1 MLTEL
6 DSSTTKTT
14 YTILEAAVRLAGY
27 FEQEPAIKECLGASP
42 NEQKCSQW
50 PTLHLHL
57 CRIHDAICHDELTCY
72 QEGIAYSG
80 VGKHLP
86 VDDPNLTIR
95 HVDLRK
101 WIQSFYPYET
111 HPFLFG
117 PDYVPQTIS
126 ERAFQV
132 LRTELEAKEIE
143 LARSKESLN
152 RLQTECESLSRQ
164 YGELA
169 EMQKLEEAEKEG
181 SSHRRVLSDLNII
194 DSLRLFLLGERI
206 VGNPR
211 TPFKSGNA
219 LIAALVKSFPQR
231 PGMSARTLRA
241 RFAEANR
248 LARDSR

>member
-1 MLTEL
+1 M
-6 DSSTTKTT
+6 SSSIKTY
-14 YTILEAAVRLAGY
+14 YTPLEASVRLSGLIQFEADILEGVGKAPWPDV
-27 FEQEPAIKECLGASP
+27 
-42 NEQKCSQW
+42 QKCAHW
-50 PTLHLHL
+50 PALYLYL
-57 CRIHDAICHDELTCY
+57 CRIHDALLHHELACTKAGMVYQDEP
-72 QEGIAYSG
+72 
-80 VGKHLP
+80 LP
-86 VDDPNLTIR
+86 LDDPNLAIR

-101 WIQSFYPYET
+101 WIQSFYPYEA

-117 PDYVPQTIS
+117 PDYVSQTIS

-169 EMQKLEEAEKEG
+169 EMQKLGEAEKEG

-219 LIAALVKSFPQR
+219 LINALVKSFPQR
-231 PGMSARTLRA
+231 PGMSERTLRA
-241 RFAEANR
+241 RFAEATR
-248 LARDSR
+248 LARENR